1 MFGRAA
7 EPLML
12 QQIVR
17 ITHDACRDIIII
29 IIIMIL
35 LIINIVVIL
44 IIIIVV
50 IIITASA
57 YDQHVDVRA
66 STPTNYSLASGGLL

>member
-1 MFGRAA
+1 
-7 EPLML
+7 ML

-17 ITHDACRDIIII
+17 ITHDACRGIIIIII